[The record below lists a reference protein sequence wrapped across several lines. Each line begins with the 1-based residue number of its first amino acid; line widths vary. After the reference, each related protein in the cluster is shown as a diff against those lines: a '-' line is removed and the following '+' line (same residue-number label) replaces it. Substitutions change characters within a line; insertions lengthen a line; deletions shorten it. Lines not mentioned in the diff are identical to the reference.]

1 MHHLWT
7 PWRMQYIQRSE
18 RADKGCILCGKAA
31 AGADEAEHILTRGNF
46 IYATLNKYPYNNGH
60 LMLVPYE
67 HVPSQEALPL
77 EALTEI
83 MLMANQAMAVL
94 RAVYAPP
101 AFNLG
106 ANIGTPAGAGIA
118 EHYHFHIVPR
128 WPSDANFMST
138 IAETRVIPD
147 TLDNTYKLLK
157 DQWILLSRD

>member
-1 MHHLWT
+1 
-7 PWRMQYIQRSE
+7 MQYIQQPE
-18 RADKGCILCGKAA
+18 RAEKACILCSKAVA
-31 AGADEAEHILTRGNF
+31 NADDSEHILRRGKF
-46 IYATLNKYPYNNGH
+46 VYATLNRFPYNNGH

-67 HVPSQEALPL
+67 HVPSQEALPT

-94 RAVYAPP
+94 RAVYGPQ

-106 ANIGTPAGAGIA
+106 ANIGAPAGAGIA

-147 TLDNTYKLLK
+147 TLDNTYRLLK
-157 DQWILLSRD
+157 EQWILLYKD